1 MTKGKTPKERTPSAQ
16 PVRAADRD
24 VAMTPLQRIGEFVL
38 LNRAAAFFTFI
49 AAFILGIAGVF
60 LGVAWQFGPQ
70 ILLQRAQYAHLTG
83 RTDGHIVESWL
94 AIEIDTASIRNA
106 ANWRASAKASPC
118 AVVEYQGEWSTP
130 LRRAFCGNRFG
141 FSVDYTLPDVRTMAP
156 RVPFA
161 WARDERGFAV
171 PEVRLDAAAHDW
183 LAAHPADTFMHD
195 KWPARSA
202 LEWLRL
208 ELDRP
213 VEAAI
218 AGWSAPPAVIP
229 VAFDPQ
235 QPANALPLGTV
246 ETRLAYRPSWFA
258 IVVAGIIGVVL
269 WFAGMAL
276 LPVMADMAWPGRV
289 VITLLPLLA
298 LPWWSESFPRVLAG
312 MNADVASVVRAMF
325 EDIDKT
331 DRVIASQPA
340 EATLA
345 GGERLAWRAG
355 DGVYAA
361 TFGRLKFAPP
371 ATPAPS
377 ADAALAQLADS
388 VTAQVRTLSESDRSA
403 LLAQLKADKLAD
415 LRAAGIVFVP
425 AAKEALLDP
434 DGDAA
439 LRRAA
444 REFLTEWMVQPRD
457 TPSERELGYQERLR
471 LMRTLADVPVPE
483 IAIPAGGTGEPA
495 ARSTQR

>member
-1 MTKGKTPKERTPSAQ
+1 MTKGKAPQQRAQSA
-16 PVRAADRD
+16 PPPEPDAP
-24 VAMTPLQRIGEFVL
+24 MTPLQRIGEFVL
-38 LNRAAAFFTFI
+38 LNRAAALFTLM
-49 AAFILGIAGVF
+49 AAFVLGIAGVF
-60 LGVAWQFGPQ
+60 LAIAWQFGPQ
-70 ILLQRAQYAHLTG
+70 ILLQRAQYAHFTG
-83 RTDGHIVESWL
+83 HADGRIVESWL
-94 AIEIDTASIRNA
+94 AVEVDTASIRIP

-118 AVVEYQGEWSTP
+118 AVVEYQGDWSTP

-141 FSVDYTLPDVRTMAP
+141 FSIDYTLPDLRTMAP

-171 PEVRLDAAAHDW
+171 PEMRLDANARAW
-183 LAAHPADTFMHD
+183 LAANPADTFMHD
-195 KWPARSA
+195 KWPAKTA

-218 AGWSAPPAVIP
+218 AGWSASPAVIR
-229 VAFDPQ
+229 VAYDPQ
-235 QPANALPLGTV
+235 QPSDALPLGTV

-258 IVVAGIIGVVL
+258 VVIAGIVGIAL

-312 MNADVASVVRAMF
+312 MSAEWASVVGEMF
-325 EDIDKT
+325 EDLDKT
-331 DRVIASQPA
+331 DRVLASEPA
-340 EATLA
+340 LATLA
-345 GGERLAWRAG
+345 GGERLVWRAG

-361 TFGRLKFAPP
+361 TFGRMRFTPP
-371 ATPAPS
+371 ATEAPS
-377 ADAALAQLADS
+377 ADAALAALADA
-388 VTAQVRTLSESDRSA
+388 VTTQMRALSETERIA
-403 LLAQLKADKLAD
+403 LLAQLKADKLVD
-415 LRAAGIVFVP
+415 LRAAGIVFLP

-434 DGDAA
+434 QGGAA

-444 REFLTEWMVQPRD
+444 RGFLAEWMVQPRE
-457 TPSERELGYQERLR
+457 TPYERELGYQQRLR
-471 LMRTLADVPVPE
+471 FVRALADVPVPE

-495 ARSTQR
+495 DKGPPR